1 MTFSIA
7 SSFVVTLLKCST
19 ILSDNQF
26 GLNQHKNLNLC
37 IRMIMKVILFRRS
50 CPNKRKREKKK
61 NIYTNKISK
70 ASSQKRKIK
79 QKRKQLLDKPILVTF
94 YNTNGNFMLPIHHC
108 NNFHFP
114 IKNQT
119 LKKNCLL
126 KELLIEHYNGHNKL
140 LSTKYE

>member
-1 MTFSIA
+1 MPEQTEE
-7 SSFVVTLLKCST
+7 TE
-19 ILSDNQF
+19 
-26 GLNQHKNLNLC
+26 KNNTYTQTKLV
-37 IRMIMKVILFRRS
+37 KQT
-50 CPNKRKREKKK
+50 RKRRRKKK
-61 NIYTNKISK
+61 AITG
-70 ASSQKRKIK
+70 Q
-79 QKRKQLLDKPILVTF
+79 PILVIF